1 MSTHSI
7 SVRLRRVV
15 TEEVHVSVLVTEA
28 LMAEEPEPDGTF
40 RLRPGAVFA
49 EAQRLG
55 REDTGLVWRAD
66 GPVEVSVHPVQ
77 TPPPGSGIE
86 T

>member
-15 TEEVHVSVLVTEA
+15 TEEAHVSVPVTPA
-28 LMAEEPEPDGTF
+28 LMTETPEPDGTF
-40 RLRPGAVFA
+40 RLRPGAVFS

-55 REDTGLVWRAD
+55 REDAGLVWRAD
-66 GPVEVSVHPVQ
+66 GEVEVSVHPVQ
-77 TPPPGSGIE
+77 APPPGSGLE
-86 T
+86 P

>member
-15 TEEVHVSVLVTEA
+15 TEEVHVSVPVNQA
-28 LMAEEPEPDGTF
+28 LMNDAPEPDGTF
-40 RLRPGAVFA
+40 RLRPGAVFT

-55 REDTGLVWRAD
+55 REDTGLIWRAD
-66 GPVEVSVHPVQ
+66 GPVEVSVHPEQ
-77 TPPPGSGIE
+77 TPPPGD
-86 T
+86 